1 MSQSYDLMSLRGLSA
16 GVIARG
22 RGVTFAD
29 AQAAAAGAKIK
40 GIAQHATTAAGQDVT
55 ITVCGTAIVEA
66 GAAITLGASL
76 TMDAQG
82 RAVPANALAVASG
95 ATAMTSAAA
104 NGSAALAGGDAP
116 QFVFGD
122 ALQAATAAGQFIE
135 VLLRR

>member
-16 GVIARG
+16 GAIARG

-29 AQAAAAGAKIK
+29 AQANAAGAKIK
-40 GIAQHATTAAGQDVT
+40 GIAQHATTAAGQDVAVT
-55 ITVCGTAIVEA
+55 ICGTAIVEA

-82 RAVPANALAVASG
+82 RAVPAVALAVAAG

-104 NGSAALAGGDAP
+104 NGAAALAGGDAP

-122 ALQAATAAGQFIE
+122 ALQAAAAAGVFIE